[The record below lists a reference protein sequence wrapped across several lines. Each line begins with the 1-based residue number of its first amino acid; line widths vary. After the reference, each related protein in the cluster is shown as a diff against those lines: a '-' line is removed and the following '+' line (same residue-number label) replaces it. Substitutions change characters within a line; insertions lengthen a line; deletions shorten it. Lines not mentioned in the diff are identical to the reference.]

1 MVEQSFELVS
11 RSWMTRRD
19 KKRRRMQVI
28 QPGMKGPILTKENLI
43 EVSKLSSSVETR
55 LCLREITRN
64 RLISSQIPGEGRSKE
79 ASRYPL
85 AEILMTSNVCDSAY
99 DVGS

>member
-28 QPGMKGPILTKENLI
+28 QPGMKGPILTKET
-43 EVSKLSSSVETR
+43 SSRS
-55 LCLREITRN
+55 RN
-64 RLISSQIPGEGRSKE
+64 SHRQ
-79 ASRYPL
+79 
-85 AEILMTSNVCDSAY
+85 
-99 DVGS
+99 